1 MNNCKNVKVRKKKP
15 DIMKKWNEKKWKMK
29 VWKNVKKEKTNTD
42 RQTDWLIVEKWKIVN
57 NINYKIEKKY
67 EKLKNMTDW
76 LLTDWLP
83 VTNCYVDRRFIFLSL

>member
-1 MNNCKNVKVRKKKP
+1 MKNES
-15 DIMKKWNEKKWKMK
+15 MKKCEKR
-29 VWKNVKKEKTNTD
+29 KTNTD
-42 RQTDWLIVEKWKIVN
+42 GQTDWLIVKKWKIVK

-83 VTNCYVDRRFIFLSL
+83 VTNCYVDRRFIFFSL